1 MTKKNIAFHFLFLFL
16 VSIWIATILSTILNY
31 SPTNQIASSSF
42 LASNFALFYW
52 LIAGV
57 SAATSFT
64 LGLDKLGIVEDL
76 RVKIFG
82 EDEGYEPSV
91 HVSLPETPSEMST
104 LQSTVEEQFSTEES
118 GSVALVA
125 KVNSIIERE
134 EKRKNPKKQ
143 KAFYLFGETDFK
155 KCPHKFGFL
164 GKSLT
169 DKPIPDECFGC
180 YRIIECFN
188 KSGKP
193 KKNKKPELSTVL

>member
-16 VSIWIATILSTILNY
+16 VSIWIATILNIILNN

-42 LASNFALFYW
+42 LAGNFVLFYW

-64 LGLDKLGIVEDL
+64 LGLDKLGIIEDL
-76 RVKIFG
+76 RVKIFSESERFETG
-82 EDEGYEPSV
+82 V
-91 HVSLPETPSEMST
+91 HVTLSEAQSEMST
-104 LQSTVEEQFSTEES
+104 LKSTVEEPLPMEQ
-118 GSVALVA
+118 GSSAAIVA

-155 KCPHKFGFL
+155 KCQYKFGFL
-164 GKSLT
+164 GKSLES
-169 DKPIPDECFGC
+169 KPIPDECFGC

-188 KSGKP
+188 NSGKP
-193 KKNKKPELSTVL
+193 KKNKKPELPTVL